1 MWGRVAAVTADRRTD
16 FALLLLR
23 FSGVGLALA
32 HGLGKLVALGSGSD
46 GFVQG
51 VARLGFPFPLAFAW
65 AAALVE
71 VVSGLLI
78 AVGLATRIAAVF
90 GAVVVA
96 VAAFLRH
103 QALAQLGGALGVAS
117 VTPGEVEAWGSPEKA
132 LLYLLVFVALALLGP
147 GRWSVGHLVAR
158 RRERRRGRRGYS

>member
-1 MWGRVAAVTADRRTD
+1 MTADRRTD

-23 FSGVGLALA
+23 LSGVGLALA
-32 HGLGKLVALGSGSD
+32 HGLGKLVALSSGSD

-51 VARLGFPFPLAFAW
+51 VARLGFPFPVAFAW

-71 VVSGLLI
+71 VVGGLLI
-78 AVGLATRIAAVF
+78 AVGLATRVAAVF
-90 GAVVVA
+90 GAAVVA

-117 VTPGEVEAWGSPEKA
+117 VTPGEIEAWGSPEKA
-132 LLYLLVFVALALLGP
+132 LLYLVVFVAVALLGP
-147 GRWSVGHLVAR
+147 GRWSLDHWRTKR
-158 RRERRRGRRGYS
+158 RRRRF